1 VINNRLEYVDVEE
14 CCSQCSEILLMS
26 AALVTGTRRGDDEI
40 ALPTVLIGRLPAA
53 ELTPIGARWAPP
65 SRPGLIQRRSHMIL
79 PSGVRLT
86 SNHPKP
92 KEAATASVPTN
103 TALTSGGTSNDRPA
117 ISRLRRTGAC
127 NMKAA

>member
-1 VINNRLEYVDVEE
+1 VRAHQNLWKPSASHLWKREGGR
-14 CCSQCSEILLMS
+14 
-26 AALVTGTRRGDDEI
+26 AALVTRHSDDEI

-53 ELTPIGARWAPP
+53 EQITIGARWAPP
-65 SRPGLIQRRSHMIL
+65 SRPGSIQQSSQMIL

-117 ISRLRRTGAC
+117 ISRLRRTGTC
-127 NMKAA
+127 SMNAA